1 MQPGRDKNT
10 NCRICGGKDNR
21 VHELQDYRLKIS
33 GKYRFIEC
41 AACGY
46 GIIDPIPSPE
56 SLKALYEKYY
66 PRNYS
71 LHIPKKLFLVRKI
84 ANYLINSENL
94 IYVVKEGKGR
104 LLDIGCGFGDALVFF
119 REKGFE
125 CHGIEIDSR
134 AASFCREQGL
144 KVSQQTTLDY
154 LDFPDNYFDVI
165 ILAQVIEHIV
175 NPDTL
180 LREIKRIL
188 RPDGMVYITTPNF
201 SSYLRPFFRDFWISG
216 WFLPFHLH
224 LFSEDSMKK
233 YTGKFGFTV
242 SSIYTKT
249 PASWFNLC
257 VKAFLYRNKEFSTEK
272 RNAIMDSIPLQFAIT
287 PALKLLDMITGR
299 GDCLFVVFR
308 KG

>member
-1 MQPGRDKNT
+1 MQQGRKKNLS
-10 NCRICGGKDNR
+10 CRICGGKDNR
-21 VHELQDYRLKIS
+21 VHELEDYRLKIA

-41 AACGY
+41 RVCGY

-56 SLKALYEKYY
+56 SLKSLYEKYY

-71 LHIPKKLFLVRKI
+71 KPTPKKMFLVRQI

-94 IYVVKEGKGR
+94 IYVVKERDGR
-104 LLDIGCGFGDALVFF
+104 LLDIGCGFGDSLFFF
-119 REKGFE
+119 REKGLE
-125 CHGIEIDSR
+125 CYGIEIDSR

-144 KVSQQTTLDY
+144 KVSQQTTLDF

-180 LREIKRIL
+180 LKEIMRIL
-188 RPDGMVYITTPNF
+188 RPGGKVYITTPNF
-201 SSYLRPFFRDFWISG
+201 SSYLRPIFRGFWISG

-224 LFSEDSMKK
+224 LFSADSIRKFA
-233 YTGKFGFTV
+233 GKFGFSV
-242 SSIYTKT
+242 SNIYTKT
-249 PASWFNLC
+249 PAAWFNLC
-257 VKAFLYRNKEFSTEK
+257 VKAFLYRNMEVSTEK
-272 RNAIMDSIPLQFAIT
+272 RNVIMDSVPLKFIIT
-287 PALKLLDMITGR
+287 PVLKLLDMITGR
-299 GDCLFVVFR
+299 GDCLFVVLR